1 MYAIIVLI
9 FAIAAAANVGMTRLQ
24 DRVNRHMAPS
34 VSKGRNRQ
42 ASASGGLG
50 VVANN

>member
-1 MYAIIVLI
+1 VLI

-34 VSKGRNRQ
+34 ASKGKNRQ